1 MEISQQERDQ
11 IQEKVNKLKESRFK
25 QQTLPAWRP
34 IPSFA
39 STMITFGVFGLIFL
53 CLGIVL
59 YIMSDQIQEVVVDY
73 TTTEQCSG
81 SVCVM
86 SVDIAETIESPI
98 YVYYQ
103 LENFYQNHRRYV
115 KSRDY
120 QQLMGEVR
128 TLDEISSSCDPI
140 TQNSD
145 LTATNSVNG
154 TPLVQDEPANPCGL
168 VAKSVFTDSYQFYS
182 SLPTTST
189 AYTTGMISID
199 TTNIAWKSDQENKFK
214 NCEDCK
220 DSNGN
225 TVDWEAV
232 QWTNVTDRKCFF
244 KFSQNII
251 TDKSLLF
258 SSLHRLDEN
267 RRFT

>member
-1 MEISQQERDQ
+1 MEISQQEREA
-11 IQEKVNKLKESRFK
+11 IQEKVTKLKESRFK

-73 TTTEQCSG
+73 STTEQCDG
-81 SVCVM
+81 PVCIIEVE
-86 SVDIAETIESPI
+86 IAETIEPPI

-120 QQLMGEVR
+120 QQLMGEYR
-128 TLDEISSSCDPI
+128 TFDEIKSTCDPI

-145 LTATNSVNG
+145 LAVTTSYNG
-154 TPLVQDEPANPCGL
+154 TALV
-168 VAKSVFTDSYQFYS
+168 
-182 SLPTTST
+182 
-189 AYTTGMISID
+189 
-199 TTNIAWKSDQENKFK
+199 
-214 NCEDCK
+214 
-220 DSNGN
+220 
-225 TVDWEAV
+225 
-232 QWTNVTDRKCFF
+232 
-244 KFSQNII
+244 
-251 TDKSLLF
+251 
-258 SSLHRLDEN
+258 
-267 RRFT
+267 

>member
-1 MEISQQERDQ
+1 MEISAEERQQ

-73 TTTEQCSG
+73 TSNCASG
-81 SVCVM
+81 DSTVCVL

-128 TLDEISSSCDPI
+128 TVDEITTSCDPI
-140 TQNSD
+140 ITNAD
-145 LTATNSVNG
+145 LAAGTTSFNG
-154 TPLVQDEPANPCGL
+154 TPLDPDSAANPCGL
-168 VAKSVFTDSYQFYS
+168 VAKSVFTDRYQFYS
-182 SLPTTST
+182 SEPTTSVS
-189 AYTTGMISID
+189 YTSGQID
-199 TTNIAWKSDQENKFK
+199 IDSTNIAWKSDQDNKFK
-214 NCEDCK
+214 NCEDC
-220 DSNGN
+220 SNSAGQEG
-225 TVDWEAV
+225 WEYV
-232 QWTNVTDRKCFF
+232 
-244 KFSQNII
+244 
-251 TDKSLLF
+251 
-258 SSLHRLDEN
+258 
-267 RRFT
+267 